1 MPRMPRALQSTA
13 AFNEFIDALVAIRD
27 GYVLHPDRFADS
39 ELDTVEGFRF
49 VMQLISEGTELFAEA
64 DPDRPR
70 FSSIVTPARKFL
82 GDNPDSIY
90 YQAVIRGG
98 RSYRVSGVRD
108 GQCYISYTV
117 HGADPAGGI
126 NGPVL
131 ADVNDRDLQVGS
143 DGRYEL
149 IISPNDKPAG
159 EKRDWL
165 KIPSTSRLVLV
176 RNYFLQ
182 KQSIHNDPDAAIKIH
197 IEPLD
202 DPGTAPPLDDATY
215 ATRLRDSTAFIKAT
229 TLGLRNW
236 KDTPEKPAPFVSTV
250 PNSVGKPFSF
260 RQAAIAAAGA
270 VDIHYSSG
278 TFDLQPDEALVMEGH
293 LPKSVFTNVMLWNIH
308 MQTLDY
314 RSRQSSLNSAQMQTG
329 ADGSYRIVISAR
341 DPKVPNW
348 MDTEGHQR
356 GTIFWRFL
364 LAEEDPEHPRCRV
377 VKVDEVASLT

>member
-1 MPRMPRALQSTA
+1 MPRMSRAPQSTA

-27 GYVLHPDRFADS
+27 NYVLHPDRFADS
-39 ELDTVEGFRF
+39 ELDTVEGFRY

-90 YQAVIRGG
+90 YQAVIRGD

-131 ADVNDRDLQVGS
+131 ADVNDSDLQIGK

-149 IISPNDKPAG
+149 ILSPDDKPAG

-165 KIPSTSRLVLV
+165 KIPSTARLVIV

-182 KQSIHNDPDAAIKIH
+182 KQSIQNDPDAAIKIH
-197 IEPLD
+197 IEALD
-202 DPGTAPPLDDATY
+202 NPGAAPALDDATY
-215 ATRLRDSTAFIKAT
+215 ATRLRDCIAFINAT

-236 KDTPEKPAPFVSTV
+236 KEKPANPAPFVSTE

-278 TFDLQPDEALVMEGH
+278 TFDLQPDEALVMEGR

-314 RSRQSSLNSAQMQTG
+314 RFRQSSLNSAQMQTG
-329 ADGSYRIVISAR
+329 PDGAYRIVISSK

-348 MDTEGHQR
+348 IDTEGHQR

-377 VKVDEVASLT
+377 VNVNDVAALA